1 MTTFDKREEAFE
13 RQLVH
18 DEGVRF
24 EALAR
29 RNKRLGLWAAER
41 LGRTGTKTKSY
52 AKVLAA
58 IELQHHSDA
67 EVASRVQRDLEA
79 VGVSGLGGRDTA
91 SDGRTARQSHR
102 RDQGRAIGF
111 VTCQKLDRAGPR
123 RRSMHRRCTRL
134 SAVARKSDPEAQCAF
149 CMPVPST
156 AP

>member
-13 RQLVH
+13 RQFVH

-24 EALAR
+24 KALAR

-41 LGRTGTKTKSY
+41 LGRTGTEAESY

-79 VGVSGLGGRDTA
+79 VGVSVSEAEIRHLMGELLA
-91 SDGRTARQSHR
+91 KAIAEIKDGR
-102 RDQGRAIGF
+102 
-111 VTCQKLDRAGPR
+111 
-123 RRSMHRRCTRL
+123 
-134 SAVARKSDPEAQCAF
+134 
-149 CMPVPST
+149 
-156 AP
+156 